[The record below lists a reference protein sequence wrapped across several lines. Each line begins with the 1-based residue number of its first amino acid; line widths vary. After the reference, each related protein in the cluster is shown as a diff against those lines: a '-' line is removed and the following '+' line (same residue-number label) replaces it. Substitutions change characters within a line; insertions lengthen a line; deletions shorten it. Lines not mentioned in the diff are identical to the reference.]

1 MRTPRNFGMP
11 LGKVPTLVKTPLVT
25 SLLADT
31 DAVNEFCLA
40 AMSSTSEYSDSS
52 ALCFKEY
59 DSESFNIN
67 DRMHA
72 QTGPRRKVRYTVGQ
86 CVNKWELLWNAGQC
100 CT

>member
-1 MRTPRNFGMP
+1 MP

-40 AMSSTSEYSDSS
+40 AMSSTFEYSDSS

-59 DSESFNIN
+59 GSESF
-67 DRMHA
+67 
-72 QTGPRRKVRYTVGQ
+72 
-86 CVNKWELLWNAGQC
+86 
-100 CT
+100 